1 VQEDRL
7 SVLSPLNGFLS
18 NIKLNSKGDNMK
30 THRVSSIGV
39 LWALFLILVVAAP
52 WTAAADEDQLAHPA
66 CQYCGM
72 DRTKFAHSR
81 ALVTYDDGTTVGTC
95 SLHCAAID
103 LSLKIDKTPI
113 SIEVADYNTKK
124 LIEAESA
131 HWVIGG
137 SKMGVM
143 TRRAKWAFASRADAD
158 AFVAASGGNP
168 GVFSAAVKSAFEDM
182 YADLQMIREKR
193 RMMRAKKIQMKD

>member
-1 VQEDRL
+1 
-7 SVLSPLNGFLS
+7 
-18 NIKLNSKGDNMK
+18 MK
-30 THRVSSIGV
+30 THRVSFIGA
-39 LWALFLILVVAAP
+39 LWALILILVVAAP

-72 DRTKFAHSR
+72 DRTKFGHSR
-81 ALVTYDDGTTVGTC
+81 ALVTYDDGTAVGTC

-103 LSLKIDKTPI
+103 LSLKIDKTPV

-124 LIEAESA
+124 LIDAESA

-137 SKMGVM
+137 RKMGVM
-143 TRRAKWAFASRADAD
+143 TRRAKWAFADQAGAD
-158 AFVAASGGNP
+158 AFVAANGGNS
-168 GVFSAAVKSAFEDM
+168 GVFSVAVKSAFEDM

-193 RMMRAKKIQMKD
+193 RKMRAMKSQMKKE

>member
-1 VQEDRL
+1 
-7 SVLSPLNGFLS
+7 
-18 NIKLNSKGDNMK
+18 MK
-30 THRVSSIGV
+30 THRISSISVLGV
-39 LWALFLILVVAAP
+39 VFLILAVAAP
-52 WTAAADEDQLAHPA
+52 WTTAADEDQVKHPT

-81 ALVTYDDGTTVGTC
+81 ALVTYNDGTTVGTC

-103 LSLKIDKTPI
+103 LSLKIDKTPV

-124 LIEAESA
+124 LTDAEAA

-158 AFVAASGGNP
+158 AFVTANGGSP
-168 GVFSAAVKSAFEDM
+168 GVFSVAVRSAFEDM

-193 RMMRAKKIQMKD
+193 QKMRAMKSKMKKE

>member
-1 VQEDRL
+1 
-7 SVLSPLNGFLS
+7 
-18 NIKLNSKGDNMK
+18 MK
-30 THRVSSIGV
+30 TNLISSIGV
-39 LWALFLILVVAAP
+39 LAAVFLILAVAVP

-81 ALVTYDDGTTVGTC
+81 ALITYSDGTTVGTC

-103 LSLKIDKTPI
+103 LSLKIDKTPV

-124 LIEAESA
+124 LTDAETA

-143 TRRAKWAFASRADAD
+143 TRRAKWAFAVQAGADE
-158 AFVAASGGNP
+158 FVAAHGGSP

-193 RMMRAKKIQMKD
+193 KKMRAMKSKMKKD